1 MTHSEYAPRVSLMG
15 YTKNLSLGIV
25 LIPRLFRTFVNMKPK
40 VRHQRLQMFYESV
53 AMNFASIGAVASLLV
68 MDYSNFNL
76 TACVCG
82 ALFLGIMAGYTIWYW
97 TGSRKSVEVCPWLSD
112 VSPFF
117 VIYFMAVAAMR
128 APSEWWTVFG
138 VSAAVLT
145 LMIYLLNRT
154 GLTQPE
160 TDRGED

>member
-1 MTHSEYAPRVSLMG
+1 
-15 YTKNLSLGIV
+15 
-25 LIPRLFRTFVNMKPK
+25 
-40 VRHQRLQMFYESV
+40 MFYESV

-117 VIYFMAVAAMR
+117 VIYFMAVAALR

-160 TDRGED
+160 TDRDAD